1 MELKRS
7 PLSPLNFRHL
17 VRKWVSSSISWFV
30 QFLHIFFHFWV
41 YCHYWCIYQFL
52 KKNLWAD
59 VCNLQMDFL
68 YSYFFTNV
76 KYFSNLKLVFK
87 NKYVVSFPSFNDLLV
102 SFQSDKYFWLRH
114 FLSIKP
120 NLLLFYHI
128 LLSWMLK
135 FFNSLLT
142 DEYKDALCVKWRFL
156 LHIKV
161 SFQGW
166 NQDFKIEGG
175 AHLKK
180 MR

>member
-7 PLSPLNFRHL
+7 SLSPLNFWHL

-30 QFLHIFFHFWV
+30 QFLHILL
-41 YCHYWCIYQFL
+41 FL
-52 KKNLWAD
+52 SILVFLPVSIKSLWED
-59 VCNLQMDFL
+59 VRNLQMDFL

-135 FFNSLLT
+135 IFNSLLT

-166 NQDFKIEGG
+166 IQDFKIEGGG